1 MNKEQ
6 INLLKNEIK
15 FLETKMK
22 EADELDRS
30 LYRNGFEHIRG
41 SFKNSYEFR
50 PEIERLKKQL
60 ELYSM
65 LSNKGIDTKK
75 QYYLFDDIY
84 LSISDLRPYF
94 YIENGNWIYDNYI
107 NSWSGMNEWI
117 TDLIDQEYSL
127 FSGNSPYCHA
137 FGTMSI
143 KEIFEYIENEKNPN
157 DKKLTLIENLI
168 EFTKENGKYKDI
180 HDSVVKSIKFKL
192 DMMKENIEK
201 EDFEY

>member
-30 LYRNGFEHIRG
+30 LYINGFEHIRG

-60 ELYSM
+60 ELYIM

-84 LSISDLRPYF
+84 LSISDLSPYF
-94 YIENGNWIYDNYI
+94 YIEGGQWIYDNYI
-107 NSWSGMNEWI
+107 NSWSGINEWI

-137 FGTMSI
+137 FNTMSMS
-143 KEIFEYIENEKNPN
+143 EIFSYIENEERPN
-157 DKKLTLIENLI
+157 ETKLALIENI
-168 EFTKENGKYKDI
+168 VEFTKEDGKFKDI

-192 DMMKENIEK
+192 DMMKENINNN
-201 EDFEY
+201 

>member
-30 LYRNGFEHIRG
+30 LYRNGFKHIRG

-60 ELYSM
+60 ELYQM
-65 LSNKGIDTKK
+65 LTERGIDTNEE
-75 QYYLFDDIY
+75 YYLYDDIY
-84 LSISDLRPYF
+84 LSIKDLKPYF

-107 NSWSGMNEWI
+107 NSWSGINEWI

-137 FGTMSI
+137 FNTMSM
-143 KEIFEYIENEKNPN
+143 KEIFKYIENESNPS